1 MKIQKYSFGVG
12 DRFCHEG
19 IAQLSALLK
28 ARREFGVDFVPVWN
42 KSNREHQIVGTEPT
56 GTREEADAAVTA
68 LGYTG
73 QYFVDAD

>member
-42 KSNREHQIVGTEPT
+42 KSNREHQISSPST
-56 GTREEADAAVTA
+56 
-68 LGYTG
+68 
-73 QYFVDAD
+73 